1 MVNDKP
7 LLKSWWFRNQPIKTD
22 GWPSGDSFPLEI
34 VRFLEWGNFRP
45 FCCGSNFTWAMK
57 KICLG
62 YLGDYT
68 TQLNRDYLINHYK
81 DPYET
86 SNNFMESRVFFSWLV
101 ASHWWVWINGINVS
115 PCPKS
120 DSVFKMSRRSVI
132 HIIPTIFFSI
142 GKRSFFQP

>member
-115 PCPKS
+115 LPKIRF
-120 DSVFKMSRRSVI
+120 SVQNVTKISHSYHPNNI
-132 HIIPTIFFSI
+132 FSI